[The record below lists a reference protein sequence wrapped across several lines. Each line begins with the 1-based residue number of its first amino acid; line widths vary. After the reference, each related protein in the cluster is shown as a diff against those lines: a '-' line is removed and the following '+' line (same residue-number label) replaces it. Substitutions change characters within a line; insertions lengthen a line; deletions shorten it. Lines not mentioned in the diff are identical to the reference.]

1 MSTWLI
7 ILLAVVYIP
16 AVIITD
22 LPILLDKVKYD
33 MDYVMMFI
41 GLLPVFNI
49 LTAGLSIATCQED
62 WKAIFNK
69 LGIKRKKDE
78 V

>member
-1 MSTWLI
+1 MNTWLI
-7 ILLAVVYIP
+7 ILLAIVYIS
-16 AVIITD
+16 ATAITI
-22 LPILLDKVKYD
+22 LPILLVKIKSDIEYI
-33 MDYVMMFI
+33 MIFI

>member
-7 ILLAVVYIP
+7 ILLAVAYIP
-16 AVIITD
+16 AAVITD

-33 MDYVMMFI
+33 MDYVIMFI

-49 LTAGLSIATCQED
+49 LTAGFSIATCKED

>member
-7 ILLAVVYIP
+7 ILLAIVYRP

-49 LTAGLSIATCQED
+49 LTAGISIATCKED
-62 WKAIFNK
+62 WKAILNK

>member
-7 ILLAVVYIP
+7 ILLAVVYVP

-33 MDYVMMFI
+33 MDYIMMFI

-49 LTAGLSIATCQED
+49 FTAGFSIITCQED
-62 WKAIFNK
+62 WKTIFNK

>member
-1 MSTWLI
+1 M
-7 ILLAVVYIP
+7 V
-16 AVIITD
+16 ITD

-49 LTAGLSIATCQED
+49 VTAGLSIITCQED

-69 LGIKRKKDE
+69 LGIKRKKNE